1 MASKKSVKI
10 GEVTIGGGAPV
21 AIQTMC
27 SSKTADV
34 AATLAQIRAQAEAG
48 CHITRVAI
56 PNKEAALALTNITKE
71 SPLPV
76 VADIHFDHRL
86 AIMAIAGGAAEV
98 RINPGNI
105 GSKERVAEVVKAAKE
120 AGIPIR
126 IGVNSGSLPTNLR
139 HLPLAEGL
147 VRAALDEIKVLEDL
161 DFSAIKI
168 SIKATDV
175 MTTVKAYRELSRAV
189 DYPLH
194 LGLTESGT
202 LLNGAIRSSAALAIL
217 LSSGI
222 GDTIRVS
229 LASDP
234 VKEVLVAKELLRSLG
249 LYTGGA
255 VVHACPT
262 CARCHGS
269 VWRLA
274 EELEGRLASFKSART
289 INLAVMGCEVNG
301 PGEAALAD
309 MGMALKGN
317 KEAMLFVKGEVVA
330 SGPENDI
337 LEKLIEN
344 VENLNAKII

>member
-1 MASKKSVKI
+1 MGSPKSVKI
-10 GEVTIGGGAPV
+10 GTVTIGGGAPI

-27 SSKTADV
+27 STKTADV
-34 AATLAQIRAQAEAG
+34 AATLAQIKAQAKAG
-48 CHITRVAI
+48 CHVTRVAI
-56 PNKEAALALTNITKE
+56 PNKEAALALSAITKE
-71 SPLPV
+71 SPLPI
-76 VADIHFDHRL
+76 VADIHFDYRL
-86 AIMAIAGGAAEV
+86 ALMSIDGGAAEV

-105 GSKERVAEVVKAAKE
+105 GAKERVAEVVKAAK
-120 AGIPIR
+120 AADIPIR
-126 IGVNSGSLPTNLR
+126 IGVNSGSLPQNLR
-139 HLPLAEGL
+139 HLPLSEGL
-147 VRAALDEIKVLEDL
+147 VQAALDEIKVLEDL

-175 MTTVKAYRELSRAV
+175 LTTVKAYRKLHTLC

-217 LSSGI
+217 LSEGI

-234 VKEVLVAKELLRSLG
+234 IKEVLVAKELLRSLD
-249 LYTGGA
+249 LYQGGV

-269 VWRLA
+269 VWQMAEKLEERLA
-274 EELEGRLASFKSART
+274 TFKSKRT

-309 MGMALKGN
+309 MGMAMKGN
-317 KEAMLFVKGEVVA
+317 KEAILFVKGEMVA
-330 SGPENDI
+330 SGPEEEIFN
-337 LEKLIEN
+337 KLIEK
-344 VENLNAKII
+344 VENYYAEKM